1 MTNPGS
7 PQGDRGLL
15 RLPGVLLRVRP
26 GCVGAAARPFNRP
39 SAWWP
44 GGGGRPAAP
53 RAAPIGLAGQAV
65 TRARLHFDRVCR
77 RSRSRCGS
85 CRSWRGDHS
94 PLRIQ
99 YRRRCIDRADV
110 DIDVWCLRDEMSRG
124 DIDIRCQC
132 EDHAAGGID
141 ISRPRIQCRRRCIDH
156 AGVDIMFY
164 RVSEVFFVS
173 VMIAPGQSEVSVR
186 RG

>member
-15 RLPGVLLRVRP
+15 RLPGVVLRACP
-26 GCVGAAARPFNRP
+26 GCVGAAACHFNRP

-44 GGGGRPAAP
+44 GGRWRPAAP
-53 RAAPIGLAGQAV
+53 RAAPIGLAGQAA
-65 TRARLHFDRVCR
+65 TRVRLHFDRVCR

-85 CRSWRGDHS
+85 YRSWRGDHS

-110 DIDVWCLRDEMSRG
+110 DIDVWCRCDEMSRG
-124 DIDIRCQC
+124 DIDIRCRC
-132 EDHAAGGID
+132 EDRAAGGVD
-141 ISRPRIQCRRRCIDH
+141 IWRPRIQCRGRCIDH
-156 AGVDIMFY
+156 AGADIMFP
-164 RVSEVFFVS
+164 RVSKVIFLP
-173 VMIAPGQSEVSVR
+173 AQ
-186 RG
+186 